1 MTIFTV
7 KIAWESYFFFKL
19 DFETIFSELKKTW
32 RNKIK
37 LCRMLVFLKE
47 KYKYIWYIHIY
58 ENFFLRKREENL
70 RYFFKKLRKCIQYVQ
85 WSTIKLDFAFVDL
98 VLLLLFKSL
107 FLLYDSK
114 KKVKLQRTSRHYI
127 ISLCSILSE

>member
-47 KYKYIWYIHIY
+47 NYIYIWYLHIY
-58 ENFFLRKREENL
+58 EKKFKKTRRKFKIL
-70 RYFFKKLRKCIQYVQ
+70 FKKLRKCIQYVQ
-85 WSTIKLDFAFVDL
+85 WSTIMLNFAFVDL

-107 FLLYDSK
+107 FLLYDSR